1 MEFDVMREKEMEKPA
16 WVERCNESESV
27 KIETKNSELVFG
39 LNSVKSRLKLFA
51 AAASAAMH
59 IVRSNRSRHFSN
71 YSCIE
76 PNFLVK

>member
-39 LNSVKSRLKLFA
+39 LNSVKSRL
-51 AAASAAMH
+51 
-59 IVRSNRSRHFSN
+59 
-71 YSCIE
+71 
-76 PNFLVK
+76 